1 MTVDPLKASVAPTE
15 LAGTLSSRH
24 NKGNG
29 SDDLNE
35 GDDDDDDDDDDDLN
49 EGDDE
54 DDGMLMGFSP

>member
-1 MTVDPLKASVAPTE
+1 MTVDPLKASVAHTE

-35 GDDDDDDDDDDDLN
+35 GDDDDDD
-49 EGDDE
+49 E
-54 DDGMLMGFSP
+54 MLMGFSP